1 MQNRGFTL
9 VETIVAVG
17 LFSVVMLVATTALLS
32 LMSANKKAQSIQSVM
47 TNLNVAIDGMAR
59 SIRMGTQYRCNSSA
73 PADPNCFSGTGGSSL
88 YFESF
93 GGNQSIAS
101 DDWEYV
107 YNPATH
113 RLYRSKENGANLLAI
128 TSADISIDSFS
139 FYVVGATPG
148 DTEQPK
154 VVMVAKGTINAN
166 DPRRRTSFT
175 VQATAVQ
182 RSIDI

>member
-1 MQNRGFTL
+1 MWQLTVWRVLFVWAHSIDVIAPPLPTPIVFRAQVARRSTL
-9 VETIVAVG
+9 SRSGE
-17 LFSVVMLVATTALLS
+17 
-32 LMSANKKAQSIQSVM
+32 
-47 TNLNVAIDGMAR
+47 TNLLPLMI
-59 SIRMGTQYRCNSSA
+59 
-73 PADPNCFSGTGGSSL
+73 
-88 YFESF
+88 
-93 GGNQSIAS
+93 GNMYII
-101 DDWEYV
+101 
-107 YNPATH
+107 PRH